1 MVVCAFQSSAPSSH
15 KCYSGRPVCDVDL
28 VSNSGYGPVNLAYEC
43 FTFRHLS
50 RSAYPR
56 YHRKNK
62 RLPCNSRLSSRFL
75 GFVYE
80 LGHCVGCME
89 GNPVKW
95 GGLVYT
101 GRSHQALDLTRS
113 TSSRHSHGSGL
124 HSSIDDPLAGA
135 FRFSS
140 FGVLYC
146 SPVCGHEIG
155 HMLIISDFDHPPER
169 GHRTSRRVGEWRK
182 EIPLFELLEPFTL

>member
-1 MVVCAFQSSAPSSH
+1 M
-15 KCYSGRPVCDVDL
+15 
-28 VSNSGYGPVNLAYEC
+28 
-43 FTFRHLS
+43 
-50 RSAYPR
+50 
-56 YHRKNK
+56 
-62 RLPCNSRLSSRFL
+62 
-75 GFVYE
+75 
-80 LGHCVGCME
+80 
-89 GNPVKW
+89 KW

-155 HMLIISDFDHPPER
+155 NMLIISDFDHPPER

-182 EIPLFELLEPFTL
+182 EIPLFELLEPFPVIIRGPKLVATRKDEVAIVTSRKLGYIPWNTEPVDKNGQEARVCMYVCLIQKVVA